1 MKVCGTT
8 ERMNFEANLLQSF
21 QLLLEKDQTF
31 SGQTLAYTVGSGNFK
46 VYLMMCDLFRWR
58 DEPRKNAKKPFRKGI
73 KVNAPTF
80 K

>member
-46 VYLMMCDLFRWR
+46 VYLMMCDLFR
-58 DEPRKNAKKPFRKGI
+58 
-73 KVNAPTF
+73 
-80 K
+80 